1 MDWTTGNKVMIEKL
15 KRLWQAPN
23 IGAEASESSLALNL
37 AVLMVEVM
45 RRDGRLDPAEKHA
58 IIEALEQRFDLE
70 RNKTLELVDRAGRE
84 DDNAYDLHRFTAP
97 IMQHFAPEERIDM
110 VRELWQVAM
119 ADGHVDPYEDQLIRR
134 IAELIGVY
142 HHEFIA
148 AKIAAR
154 NDGPDAGE
162 P

>member
-1 MDWTTGNKVMIEKL
+1 MLKKL
-15 KRLWQAPN
+15 KKLLQAPKN
-23 IGAEASESSLALNL
+23 GEKNPKKSLALDL

-45 RRDGRLDPAEKHA
+45 RRDGRLDQAEKQTIIHA
-58 IIEALEQRFDLE
+58 LKHRFNLEQNEALELIE
-70 RNKTLELVDRAGRE
+70 EAGRE
-84 DDNAYDLHRFTAP
+84 DDNSYDLHQFTAP
-97 IMQHFAPEERIDM
+97 IVKNFKPEERIDM

-119 ADGHVDPYEDQLIRR
+119 ADGEVDPYEEQLIRR

-154 NDGPDAGE
+154 NDSL
-162 P
+162 